1 MTELSPAPEHRVLQ
15 SEPLYRPRVFRIQAT
30 YILLIVNGAVFAL
43 TAVLAALESPD
54 PWEGLRLWLTG
65 MVRSPEQAE
74 FFQRLLLSFGAAHGP
89 NLAEGEYF
97 RLVMPMFLHIGLLHL
112 LVNCL
117 ALFLL
122 GRILERVYG
131 YGRYTLLYVGA
142 GIASS
147 ALSMTIAP
155 HVSAGASGSIFG
167 IAGGLLVVGLRH
179 PQSVPFGLRRAFGRG
194 ILPFILINLFL
205 GWMLPMVDN
214 WGHLGGL
221 IGGALV
227 AYWVQPPAVGEPA
240 GGPVAEEPSQDLV
253 LVPLLIVAL
262 AVFGGVRHYLDI
274 RHSGEI
280 IERADT
286 FLGRGQFDKAL
297 EELEPLAQKQP
308 HYERV
313 RVQQAVAHLGLG
325 HLDEAQELLDGAL
338 ETNPN
343 SIFARVALA
352 AVHRK
357 RGDPDTAERQYR
369 ILAGQEA
376 EKGEVRRLFAD
387 VGFQI
392 KLHEEAIEQY
402 SRALALNENDAISH
416 NNLAWLYATTEDPD
430 FRRPRAA
437 LEHASRAVELTRWRE
452 ATLIDTLAEALYVN
466 GRHREA
472 IETQQRA
479 LQLEPGNETFQDHMT
494 RYRQALNERRL

>member
-1 MTELSPAPEHRVLQ
+1 MTELAPTPEYRPLD
-15 SEPLYRPRVFRIQAT
+15 SEPLFRPRVFPIKAT
-30 YILLIVNGAVFAL
+30 YLLLAANTAVFIL
-43 TAVLAALESPD
+43 TSVLAALESPD
-54 PWEGLRLWLTG
+54 PWQGLRLWLTG

-89 NLAEGEYF
+89 YLEQGEYF

-112 LVNCL
+112 LVNSF

-142 GIASS
+142 GVASS

-227 AYWVQPPAVGEPA
+227 AYWVQPPAAGEPT
-240 GGPVAEEPSQDLV
+240 GGPLAEEPSQGIV
-253 LVPLLIVAL
+253 LIPLLIVAL
-262 AVFGGVRHYLDI
+262 AVSGEVRHFLGI
-274 RHSGEI
+274 RHAGEVL
-280 IERADT
+280 ERADT
-286 FLGRGQFDKAL
+286 FLGRGKFDKAL

-308 HYERV
+308 QNERV

-338 ETNPN
+338 QTNPD
-343 SIFARVALA
+343 SLFARVALA

-357 RGDPDTAERQYR
+357 RGDSDSAERQYR
-369 ILAGQEA
+369 ILAGPEA
-376 EKGEVRRLFAD
+376 EKGDFRRLFAD
-387 VGFQI
+387 ASFQI

-402 SRALALNENDAISH
+402 GRALTLNENDALAH
-416 NNLAWLYATTEDPD
+416 NNLAWLYATAEDPD
-430 FRRPRAA
+430 FRRPQAA
-437 LEHASRAVELTRWRE
+437 LEHATLAVELTRWQE

-494 RYRQALNERRL
+494 RYRQALTERRL

>member
-1 MTELSPAPEHRVLQ
+1 MTELAPTPEYRPLE
-15 SEPLYRPRVFRIQAT
+15 SEPLFRPRVFPIRAT
-30 YILLIVNGAVFAL
+30 YILLAANTAVFIL
-43 TAVLAALESPD
+43 TSVLAALESPD
-54 PWEGLRLWLTG
+54 TWQGLRLWLTG
-65 MVRSPEQAE
+65 MVQSPEQAA
-74 FFQRLLLSFGAAHGP
+74 FFQRLLLSFGAAYGP
-89 NLAEGEYF
+89 YLEQGEYF

-112 LVNCL
+112 LVNSF
-117 ALFLL
+117 ALYLL

-131 YGRYTLLYVGA
+131 YGRYMLLYVGA
-142 GIASS
+142 GVASS

-179 PQSVPFGLRRAFGRG
+179 PQSVPLGLRRAFGRG

-227 AYWVQPPAVGEPA
+227 AYWVQPPAAGEPT
-240 GGPVAEEPSQDLV
+240 GGPLAEEPSQGIV
-253 LVPLLIVAL
+253 LIPLLIVAL
-262 AVFGGVRHYLDI
+262 GVSGEVRHFLGI
-274 RHSGEI
+274 RHSGEVL
-280 IERADT
+280 ERADT
-286 FLGRGQFDKAL
+286 LLGRGQFDKAL

-308 HYERV
+308 HDERI

-325 HLDEAQELLDGAL
+325 QLDEAQELLDGAL
-338 ETNPN
+338 ETNPD
-343 SIFARVALA
+343 SLFARVALA

-357 RGDPDTAERQYR
+357 RGDSDSAERQYR

-376 EKGEVRRLFAD
+376 EKGDVRRFFAD
-387 VGFQI
+387 IGFQI

-402 SRALALNENDAISH
+402 RRALILNENDALAH
-416 NNLAWLYATTEDPD
+416 NNLAWLYATAEDPD
-430 FRRPRAA
+430 FRRPQAA
-437 LEHASRAVELTRWRE
+437 LEHATLAVELTRWQE

-479 LQLEPGNETFQDHMT
+479 LQLEPGNQTFQDHMT
-494 RYRQALNERRL
+494 RYRQALTERRL